1 VVLHQF
7 HFSGLRVNQGLGTE
21 RASEGFP
28 RIAPA
33 MGKSSLMSLVANT
46 YATNLLDRAMR
57 AEEFAVLDRL
67 VASVPVR
74 MLTAHTSLLQ
84 IDDLC
89 SLIYSDSLLS
99 KLAENLS
106 LTSPV

>member
-1 VVLHQF
+1 LAAIYLF
-7 HFSGLRVNQGLGTE
+7 TE
-21 RASEGFP
+21 RAPEGAP

-74 MLTAHTSLLQ
+74 LLTAHTSPLQ

-89 SLIYSDSLLS
+89 SLIYSDYKIL
-99 KLAENLS
+99 KGG
-106 LTSPV
+106 